1 MDIIQNLK
9 FQQRFLYTQ
18 TEDENSTWYV
28 PVSYTISTSN
38 DFNEN
43 TSPKGWVTPDE
54 DLVISDF
61 SEDSD
66 AWIVVNNQETGWFL
80 QP

>member
-1 MDIIQNLK
+1 LK

-18 TEDENSTWYV
+18 TDNENSTWYV
-28 PVSYTISTSN
+28 PVSYTTSTSN
-38 DFNEN
+38 DFNED

-61 SEDSD
+61 SEDS
-66 AWIVVNNQETGWFL
+66 WIVVNNQETGWL
-80 QP
+80 L